1 MSLWNLKQLI
11 GENKMAKSANYTSAM
26 VATATEM
33 YAELGNDGMDA
44 IATALVKSVR
54 SVRAKLVREG
64 VYVADTKEK
73 AAPRDMGPTKGEL
86 LESLV
91 GMGYDVD
98 GLEGAT
104 KPAILRL
111 IELMEGVVTAPESEV
126 ESEVEP
132 EKAFE
137 PDF

>member
-1 MSLWNLKQLI
+1 MFLWNLKQLI
-11 GENKMAKSANYTSAM
+11 GENKMAKSANYTTAM

-33 YAELGNDGMDA
+33 YATLGNEGMDE
-44 IATALVKSVR
+44 IATALARSVR

-64 VYVADTKEK
+64 VYIADTKEK

-91 GMGYDVD
+91 AMGMNVE

-104 KPAILRL
+104 KPAILRIIAL
-111 IELMEGVVTAPESEV
+111 AEGVVTAPDEV
-126 ESEVEP
+126 EAVEP

>member
-1 MSLWNLKQLI
+1 MILWNLKQLI
-11 GENKMAKSANYTSAM
+11 GENKMAKSANYTLEM
-26 VATATEM
+26 VATATKM
-33 YAELGNDGMDA
+33 YGELGNEGMDE
-44 IATALVKSVR
+44 IATALARSVR

-64 VYVADTKEK
+64 VYIADTKEK

-98 GLEGAT
+98 GLDGAT

-111 IELMEGVVTAPESEV
+111 IDLVEGVVTAPDAETESEV
-126 ESEVEP
+126 ETVESEVAE
-132 EKAFE
+132 A
-137 PDF
+137 

>member
-1 MSLWNLKQLI
+1 
-11 GENKMAKSANYTSAM
+11 MATKSANYTAAM

-33 YAELGNDGMDA
+33 YGELGNDGMDA
-44 IATALVKSVR
+44 IATALSKSVR

-91 GMGYDVD
+91 GMGMNVD

-104 KPAILRL
+104 KPAILRIIAL
-111 IELMEGVVTAPESEV
+111 AEGVVTAPDEV
-126 ESEVEP
+126 EAVEP

>member
-1 MSLWNLKQLI
+1 MSFWNLKQLI
-11 GENKMAKSANYTSAM
+11 GENKMATKSANYTAAM

-33 YAELGNDGMDA
+33 YGELGNDGMDA
-44 IATALVKSVR
+44 IATALSKSVR

-91 GMGYDVD
+91 GMGLNVD

-104 KPAILRL
+104 KPAILR
-111 IELMEGVVTAPESEV
+111 IIALMEGVVTAPEEV
-126 ESEVEP
+126 EAVEP

>member
-11 GENKMAKSANYTSAM
+11 GENKMAKSANYTLEM
-26 VATATEM
+26 VATATKM
-33 YAELGNDGMDA
+33 YGELGNEGMDE
-44 IATALVKSVR
+44 IATTLARSVR

-64 VYVADTKEK
+64 VYIADTKEK

-91 GMGYDVD
+91 GMGLNVE

-104 KPAILRL
+104 KPAILRIIAL
-111 IELMEGVVTAPESEV
+111 TEGVVTAPDEV
-126 ESEVEP
+126 EAVEP

>member
-11 GENKMAKSANYTSAM
+11 GENKMANPKVNYT
-26 VATATEM
+26 VADVAKATSM
-33 YAELGNDGMDA
+33 YGELGNDGMA
-44 IATALVKSVR
+44 TIAESLGKSVR

-64 VYVADTKEK
+64 VYVAETKEK

-91 GMGYDVD
+91 AMGMNVD

-104 KPAILRL
+104 KPAILRIIAL
-111 IELMEGVVTAPESEV
+111 AEGVVTAPDEV
-126 ESEVEP
+126 EAVEP

>member
-11 GENKMAKSANYTSAM
+11 GENKMATKAANYTSVM
-26 VATATEM
+26 VATATKM
-33 YAELGNDGMDA
+33 YGELGNEGMDE
-44 IATALVKSVR
+44 IATALARSVR

-64 VYVADTKEK
+64 VYIADTKEK

-91 GMGYDVD
+91 GMGLNVE

-104 KPAILRL
+104 KPAILR
-111 IELMEGVVTAPESEV
+111 IIALMEGVVTAPDEV
-126 ESEVEP
+126 EAVEP

>member
-1 MSLWNLKQLI
+1 MNLWNLKQLI
-11 GENKMAKSANYTSAM
+11 GENKMAKSANYTVAM

-33 YAELGNDGMDA
+33 YATLGNEGMDE
-44 IATALVKSVR
+44 IATALAKSVR

-73 AAPRDMGPTKGEL
+73 AAPRDLGPTKGEL

-91 GMGYDVD
+91 ELGLNVE

-104 KPAILRL
+104 KPAILR
-111 IELMEGVVTAPESEV
+111 IIDLMEGVFTAPVAETESEV
-126 ESEVEP
+126 AE
-132 EKAFE
+132 A
-137 PDF
+137 